1 MAKIIENQY
10 GRRMIRLSSMDIQD
24 VVREY
29 QNLQRNSLN
38 NNKFT
43 TLKENIF
50 FYLPEDL

>member
-38 NNKFT
+38 NTKST
-43 TLKENIF
+43 TLKENVF